1 VHHAVEA
8 ARPLFESLD
17 QTLTVV
23 LPDVPV
29 YLNADATRLAQIV
42 GNLLSNA
49 SKFSE
54 PDGHI
59 WLIVERAD
67 EDGLPPGVT
76 IRVRDT
82 GLGIAAEQQSRI
94 FDMFA
99 QVDAPLERPGTGLG
113 VGLALVKTLTELHA
127 GTVDVSSA
135 GIGQGSEFIVR
146 LPILIES
153 AAATPRAVPAAPAV
167 AAQALR
173 ILVVD
178 DNRDAAD
185 MLALFLR
192 LGGHEA
198 HTVHDGVAAVEAT
211 TRLQP
216 DLVLLDICL
225 PGVNGYEAARRIRK
239 QHKQSGG
246 PVLVALSGWGQDQDR
261 RRSEEAGFDA
271 HLVKPVDESD
281 LCTILANVRSRK

>member
-1 VHHAVEA
+1 
-8 ARPLFESLD
+8 
-17 QTLTVV
+17 
-23 LPDVPV
+23 
-29 YLNADATRLAQIV
+29 
-42 GNLLSNA
+42 
-49 SKFSE
+49 
-54 PDGHI
+54 
-59 WLIVERAD
+59 
-67 EDGLPPGVT
+67 
-76 IRVRDT
+76 
-82 GLGIAAEQQSRI
+82 
-94 FDMFA
+94 
-99 QVDAPLERPGTGLG
+99 
-113 VGLALVKTLTELHA
+113 
-127 GTVDVSSA
+127 
-135 GIGQGSEFIVR
+135 
-146 LPILIES
+146 
-153 AAATPRAVPAAPAV
+153 
-167 AAQALR
+167 
-173 ILVVD
+173 
-178 DNRDAAD
+178 